1 MSERKVLNK
10 YIPPDFDPDALRRHK
25 KLLKADGFGK
35 KESPL
40 AIKLKYGDSKLMN
53 IRMMFPFTFR
63 CEACRDF
70 TYVGTKFNSRV
81 QRLDNDTYLGIV
93 KWRFFG
99 KCPNCKHEIVFKT
112 DPKNGDYTLE
122 SGGTRTYDAHR
133 DEHLASEQLSK
144 EQEEKNETLGTTEK
158 MAEKADHAFAEYEQ
172 LERLTAL
179 KRRAGRMRERE
190 NLAELSL
197 QRLQKRSLEFEEG
210 NQEELDLFKREQ
222 SELYSKYCEPAML
235 SDDLSSNDGDLES
248 VEDDDETPDC
258 PLDEES
264 SVSLDNSSNS
274 APGPSFTGNA
284 AYTDTSTKTSNTTN
298 SSNTSNSGNIA
309 DSNTKDNS
317 TNTASGIATSS
328 GKPSV
333 GSDKLYSTKLKVQVK
348 PKSNPFTFNGYE
360 SDEDGQ

>member
-81 QRLDNDTYLGIV
+81 QRLDNETYLGIV

-133 DEHLASEQLSK
+133 DEHLASEQLNK

-235 SDDLSSNDGDLES
+235 SDDLSGNEDGLET
-248 VEDDDETPDC
+248 VDDDETHDDTP
-258 PLDEES
+258 DEES
-264 SVSLDNSSNS
+264 SVGLHNSSNS
-274 APGPSFTGNA
+274 ATGSSSTGNGG
-284 AYTDTSTKTSNTTN
+284 DSNNINNTLN
-298 SSNTSNSGNIA
+298 SSNP
-309 DSNTKDNS
+309 
-317 TNTASGIATSS
+317 TNPTSS
-328 GKPSV
+328 TKPNI

-348 PKSNPFTFNGYE
+348 PKGNPFTFDGYE
-360 SDEDGQ
+360 SDEGDQ